1 MKEFLKF
8 IKLIPGYFKFYHDH
22 EYTGNDIEFI
32 IQNYTKVLC
41 SRTRTMS
48 NPTYCA
54 EDVISEIDR
63 FYQEC
68 QDEEKDFSTAD
79 DVVELLN
86 IIKKYK
92 PKQEIILIDNSDE
105 TYYVKLGKC
114 KIYVGKDDEIVIER
128 D

>member
-54 EDVISEIDR
+54 
-63 FYQEC
+63 
-68 QDEEKDFSTAD
+68 
-79 DVVELLN
+79 
-86 IIKKYK
+86 
-92 PKQEIILIDNSDE
+92 
-105 TYYVKLGKC
+105 
-114 KIYVGKDDEIVIER
+114 
-128 D
+128 